1 MRGGAADRVKGSVAD
16 YQVDVGAI
24 GAERVVAGQIEGGTG
39 LPPAVLRRDNP
50 VG

>member
-1 MRGGAADRVKGSVAD
+1 MRGGAADRVEPFVAD

-24 GAERVVAGQIEGGTG
+24 GAERVVAGQIEGSTG
-39 LPPAVLRRDNP
+39 LPPAVLRRDDP